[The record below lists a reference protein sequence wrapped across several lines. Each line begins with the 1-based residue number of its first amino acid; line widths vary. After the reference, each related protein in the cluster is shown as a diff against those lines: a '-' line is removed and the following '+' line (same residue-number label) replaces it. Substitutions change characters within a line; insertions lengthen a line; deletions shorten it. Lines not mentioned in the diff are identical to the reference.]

1 MKKDIYLIEDCIP
14 LNGVQSIFIKKHI
27 DKRST
32 ANFLVIGWK
41 EAGWSTKPRSIDRDE
56 ITDYSRYFPNATCF
70 GSKDFQNLN
79 CYLQGFKGYEK
90 VIQFF
95 LASYNKK
102 IDINILREFKY
113 RGCRVGHGIVST
125 ILRHD
130 LNIYCNQNVDI
141 QVALNL
147 LHASCRA
154 VDILFTIGAL
164 YNLKSFYCS
173 ETVYQSIPLID
184 ASLMMSA
191 SCPLLLDPGFP
202 CEITARDMHYSAASG
217 ISERILA
224 STCAKLGYY
233 KASKPN
239 EARIYKEA
247 HNIAGKNTSSNSEF
261 ITTDF
266 LYRYLSKKVFL
277 ETKDIIDLKNIAAKN
292 KVCVILHLHAV
303 TDGPFFVGY
312 SGFISPY
319 HYFVHFLQQMHKA
332 SLMMTE
338 SLDRIHIVIKPHPNI
353 LTGSSS
359 QYKSHHLKA
368 QGEKK
373 VSSFIFKSLV
383 QLIKDLGFNVST
395 VSTSLSSEELLNLP
409 NAVHVTHHGAI
420 SLEATLKNRMV
431 ITTKISPA
439 SLLRSNQNILFLNG
453 FEDQKKLSVFF
464 NKILDIDL
472 KMTNILDENSQTLAA
487 CDRYYGEY
495 RSRVN
500 NLYKIALK
508 TYGIDLDSL
517 IISKRLSFCMNSQ
530 LPSDLKDHFRKLEQ
544 YQP

>member
-1 MKKDIYLIEDCIP
+1 
-14 LNGVQSIFIKKHI
+14 
-27 DKRST
+27 
-32 ANFLVIGWK
+32 
-41 EAGWSTKPRSIDRDE
+41 
-56 ITDYSRYFPNATCF
+56 
-70 GSKDFQNLN
+70 
-79 CYLQGFKGYEK
+79 
-90 VIQFF
+90 
-95 LASYNKK
+95 
-102 IDINILREFKY
+102 
-113 RGCRVGHGIVST
+113 
-125 ILRHD
+125 
-130 LNIYCNQNVDI
+130 
-141 QVALNL
+141 
-147 LHASCRA
+147 
-154 VDILFTIGAL
+154 
-164 YNLKSFYCS
+164 
-173 ETVYQSIPLID
+173 
-184 ASLMMSA
+184 
-191 SCPLLLDPGFP
+191 
-202 CEITARDMHYSAASG
+202 
-217 ISERILA
+217 
-224 STCAKLGYY
+224 
-233 KASKPN
+233 
-239 EARIYKEA
+239 
-247 HNIAGKNTSSNSEF
+247 
-261 ITTDF
+261 
-266 LYRYLSKKVFL
+266 
-277 ETKDIIDLKNIAAKN
+277 
-292 KVCVILHLHAV
+292 
-303 TDGPFFVGY
+303 
-312 SGFISPY
+312 
-319 HYFVHFLQQMHKA
+319 MHKA

-508 TYGIDLDSL
+508 TYGIDLESL
-517 IISKRLSFCMNSQ
+517 IISK
-530 LPSDLKDHFRKLEQ
+530 
-544 YQP
+544 